1 MNEQILY
8 EKREV
13 YIYEHP
19 KETINGPLIEP
30 EKIGGRLQILK
41 NKVGNFIRFLPYGQD
56 TSVSEDWAFIV
67 DNSVLTYSKNKE
79 EAESVTVENKASNCV
94 TSKYKLQFDV
104 NELNSVRRVY
114 PGYGIP
120 SIIFMLSDGHT
131 WPALYFHKGGSK
143 EFLQELKAYFVFTK
157 NAKDPR
163 LWSVQRPDGEQFKQS
178 LYELSLFNEQRNDVV
193 KKFLNEPIQSTLLSF
208 SKITNIVRDVLKPSD
223 TNQTLSQSDG
233 NIPGSNEFGLRKNQS
248 KSNIKSRAFNN
259 EGDDMSEL
267 LDSMNS
273 ENIHISINDG
283 FEMVT
288 KVDLGPMPMLRR
300 GPVVCANTIKYDKEG
315 RVIDPENIQ
324 KLIFKGGVEPSI
336 RIDVWKFLLNYYDWN
351 STFKA
356 RTDKRKI
363 RVEDYYRMKLQWK
376 SINEEQKSRFTLM
389 KERENLI
396 EKDVQRTDRCH
407 EFFEGDENQNLVMMK
422 DILMTYNMYNF
433 DLGYVQGMSDLLAP
447 IMVIMENEVDSFWCF
462 SGYMDKIESNFLM
475 EQLEIKLQLSNLR
488 VLLEFIDSKFSQYLE
503 KNESSNMYF
512 CFRWILILFKREFSF
527 PNVMRLWEVLW
538 TDLPCKNFHLLICVS
553 VLLMKKDDIMT
564 NGYGFNEILK
574 FINDLSLRIDLE
586 STLVFA
592 EGLYI
597 QLSNFK
603 SLPNPIC
610 EILGLPMQATNLDT
624 IKDELDVIDEKLS
637 KSNSSLNDI
646 KKN

>member
-1 MNEQILY
+1 MNEQVLY
-8 EKREV
+8 EKKEV
-13 YIYEHP
+13 FIHEQP
-19 KETINGPLIEP
+19 NEEINAPLIEA
-30 EKIGGRLQILK
+30 EKTGGKLQIFK
-41 NKVGNFIRFLPYGQD
+41 NRVGTFIRFLPYGQD
-56 TSVSEDWAFIV
+56 AAVSEDWAFIV
-67 DNSVLTYSKNKE
+67 DNSVLTYNKSKE
-79 EAESVTVENKASNCV
+79 DSDSVTYENKASNSV
-94 TSKYKLQFDV
+94 SSKYKLQFDV

-143 EFLQELKAYFVFTK
+143 EFLQELKAYFVFTR

-163 LWSVQRPDGEQFKQS
+163 LWSVERPDGEQFKQS

-193 KKFLNEPIQSTLLSF
+193 KKFLNEPLQSTLLSF

-223 TNQTLSQSDG
+223 THPAITNAQLPASSNSNKSLFKLAG
-233 NIPGSNEFGLRKNQS
+233 NRNKKNEFNH
-248 KSNIKSRAFNN
+248 

-288 KVDLGPMPMLRR
+288 KVDLGPRPLVTREMCVNKSNI
-300 GPVVCANTIKYDKEG
+300 GYDKDG
-315 RVIDPENIQ
+315 RVVNADELRQ
-324 KLIFKGGVEPSI
+324 RIFKGGVEPSI
-336 RIDVWKFLLNYYDWN
+336 RIDIWKFLLNYYDWN
-351 STFKA
+351 STFKE
-356 RTDKRKI
+356 RTEKRKL

-376 SINEEQKSRFTLM
+376 SISDEQKLKFSVL
-389 KERENLI
+389 KERESLI
-396 EKDVQRTDRCH
+396 EKDVQRTDRCQA
-407 EFFEGDENQNLVMMK
+407 FFEGDDNQNLVMMK
-422 DILMTYNMYNF
+422 DILMTYNMFNF

-447 IMVIMENEVDSFWCF
+447 IMVVMENEVDSYWCF
-462 SGYMDKIESNFLM
+462 TGFMNKIESNFLM

-488 VLLEFIDSKFSQYLE
+488 VLLEFVDSKFSQYLE

-512 CFRWILILFKREFSF
+512 CFRWILILFKREFTF
-527 PNVMRLWEVLW
+527 PHIMRLWEVLW

-553 VLLMKKDDIMT
+553 ILLMKKDDIMT
-564 NGYGFNEILK
+564 NEYGFNEILK

-586 STLVFA
+586 KTLKFA

-597 QLSNFK
+597 QLSTFK
-603 SLPNPIC
+603 NLPSPIC
-610 EILGLPMQATNLDT
+610 EIIGLPIPSTNLDA
-624 IKDELDVIDEKLS
+624 IKDDEDLAI
-637 KSNSSLNDI
+637 KS
-646 KKN
+646 

>member
-1 MNEQILY
+1 MNEQVLY
-8 EKREV
+8 EKKE
-13 YIYEHP
+13 IFIHEQP
-19 KETINGPLIEP
+19 KEEVNGPLIEA

-41 NKVGNFIRFLPYGQD
+41 NKVGTFIRFLPYGQD
-56 TSVSEDWAFIV
+56 TAVSEDWAFIV
-67 DNSVLTYSKNKE
+67 DNSVLTYSKNKDE
-79 EAESVTVENKASNCV
+79 PDSVSLENKASNSV
-94 TSKYKLQFDV
+94 SNKYKLQFDV
-104 NELNSVRRVY
+104 NELSSVRRVY

-120 SIIFMLSDGHT
+120 SIIFMLADGHT

-157 NAKDPR
+157 NVKDPR

-223 TNQTLSQSDG
+223 VNPSISDSEFNASNNQPSKNAAG
-233 NIPGSNEFGLRKNQS
+233 KKNNRNKKAEFNH
-248 KSNIKSRAFNN
+248 

-288 KVDLGPMPMLRR
+288 KVDLGPMPIVTR
-300 GPVVCANTIKYDKEG
+300 GPFVNQSTIQYDKEG
-315 RVIDPENIQ
+315 KVIDPDNLKQ
-324 KLIFKGGVEPSI
+324 LIFKGGVEPTI
-336 RIDVWKFLLNYYDWN
+336 RIEVWKFLLNFYDWN

-356 RTDKRKI
+356 RTEKRKT

-376 SINEEQKSRFTLM
+376 SISEEQKQKFSVM
-389 KERENLI
+389 KERESLI
-396 EKDVQRTDRCH
+396 EKDVQRTDRSQ
-407 EFFEGDENQNLVMMK
+407 EFFEGDDNQNLVMMK
-422 DILMTYNMYNF
+422 DILMTYNMFNF

-488 VLLEFIDSKFSQYLE
+488 ILLEFIDSKFSQYLE

-527 PNVMRLWEVLW
+527 PNIMRLWEVLW

-553 VLLMKKDDIMT
+553 ILLMKKDDIMT

-574 FINDLSLRIDLE
+574 FVNDLSGRIDLE
-586 STLVFA
+586 KSLQFA

-597 QLSNFK
+597 QLSTFK
-603 SLPNPIC
+603 NLPAPIC
-610 EILGLPMQATNLDT
+610 EMIGLPVHSTNLGAV
-624 IKDELDVIDEKLS
+624 KDELDIIDENLS
-637 KSNSSLNDI
+637 KSSSSINDL
-646 KKN
+646 KRF

>member
-1 MNEQILY
+1 MNEQVLY
-8 EKREV
+8 EKKEV
-13 YIYEHP
+13 YIHEQS
-19 KETINGPLIEP
+19 KEEINGPLIES
-30 EKIGGRLQILK
+30 EKIGGRLQIIK
-41 NKVGNFIRFLPYGQD
+41 NKIGTFIRFLPYGQD
-56 TSVSEDWAFIV
+56 TNVTEDWAFIV
-67 DNSVLTYSKNKE
+67 DNSVLTYSKNKDDTD
-79 EAESVTVENKASNCV
+79 SVSLENKAASNV
-94 TSKYKLQFDV
+94 VSSKYKLQFDV

-120 SIIFMLSDGHT
+120 SIIFMLGDGHT

-157 NAKDPR
+157 NVKDPR

-193 KKFLNEPIQSTLLSF
+193 KKFLNEPLQSTLLSF

-223 TNQTLSQSDG
+223 TNPSICQSEFEL
-233 NIPGSNEFGLRKNQS
+233 NKSPGSRNRKNM
-248 KSNIKSRAFNN
+248 KKAEFNH
-259 EGDDMSEL
+259 EGDDISEL

-288 KVDLGPMPMLRR
+288 KVDLGPMPAVTR
-300 GPVVCANTIKYDKEG
+300 GPCVCANTIQYDKEG
-315 RVIDPENIQ
+315 RVTNADNI
-324 KLIFKGGVEPSI
+324 KALIFKGGVEPSI
-336 RIDVWKFLLNYYDWN
+336 RIDIWKFLLNYYEWN

-356 RTDKRKI
+356 RTEKRKS

-376 SINEEQKSRFTLM
+376 SISDEQKIKFTLM

-396 EKDVQRTDRCH
+396 EKDVQRTDRTH
-407 EFFEGDENQNLVMMK
+407 PFFEGDENQNLVMMK

-433 DLGYVQGMSDLLAP
+433 DLGYVQGMSDLLSP

-462 SGYMDKIESNFLM
+462 AGYMEKIESNFLM

-488 VLLEFIDSKFSQYLE
+488 ILLEFIDSKFSQYLE

-512 CFRWILILFKREFSF
+512 CFRWILILFKREFTF
-527 PNVMRLWEVLW
+527 PDINRLWEVLW
-538 TDLPCKNFHLLICVS
+538 TDLPCKNFHLLICVAI
-553 VLLMKKDDIMT
+553 LLMKKDDIMA

-574 FINDLSLRIDLE
+574 FVNDLSLRIDLDQ
-586 STLVFA
+586 TLIFA
-592 EGLYI
+592 EGLYM
-597 QLSNFK
+597 QLSSFK
-603 SLPNPIC
+603 NLPSPIC
-610 EILGLPMQATNLDT
+610 EMIGLPVQSTNLEA
-624 IKDELDVIDEKLS
+624 IKDELDIIDENLS
-637 KSNSSLNDI
+637 KSSTSINDL
-646 KKN
+646 KKF